1 MVYLAGPCAGVA
13 LCRCVLSHIDPAGL
27 DVSYEKHHAAYA
39 ATKGAINA
47 LTHAMAIDYGREGI
61 RVNAVAPSSVI
72 TPNVDRM
79 IDASPDP
86 RAVVELRKNINALGY
101 TSRPEEIAAVVR
113 FLASDAASFITGAVI
128 PVSGGT
134 ECGYGIKY

>member
-1 MVYLAGPCAGVA
+1 MPAVAGG
-13 LCRCVLSHIDPAGL
+13 
-27 DVSYEKHHAAYA
+27 AANVVDRA
-39 ATKGAINA
+39 RRLGH
-47 LTHAMAIDYGREGI
+47 LLREG
-61 RVNAVAPSSVI
+61 V
-72 TPNVDRM
+72 
-79 IDASPDP
+79 
-86 RAVVELRKNINALGY
+86 ALGY